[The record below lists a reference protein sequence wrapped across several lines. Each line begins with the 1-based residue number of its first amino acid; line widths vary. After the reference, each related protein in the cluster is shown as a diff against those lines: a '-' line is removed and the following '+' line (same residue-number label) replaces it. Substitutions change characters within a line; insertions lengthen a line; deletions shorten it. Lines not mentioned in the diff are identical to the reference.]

1 MGRINY
7 IRLSKNQ
14 APSVFGPFEFRKIQF
29 NIHNEALQF

>member
-1 MGRINY
+1 MAQMRY